1 VIVTIDDDFDLDA
14 IADSGQC
21 FRWERV
27 GAGAYRV
34 LHGARCLRIR
44 ALARNAFELDCGA
57 AEYGAVWRDYFDLD
71 EDYRRIRMRID
82 PAVDPFLF
90 AAAEQQKGIRILR
103 QDPWEALVCF
113 LISQNKNIPAIRRS
127 VALLAETCGMR
138 LEDRSGAAYYAF
150 PGPAEVAAMDAE
162 ALRRCGLGYRCAYV
176 HAAAVAV
183 LAGKID
189 LERLKNADEET
200 TVAALTGLYGVG
212 AKVAGCVSLFGLH
225 HTDAF
230 PRDVWIRRVLA
241 QEYPEGYPFDRYTP
255 YNGVCQQYMF
265 AYSRAQAT
273 KAPQRRDPRRKPHA
287 AAPSDETVPGGARVP
302 AIRSESIL
310 SKPQV

>member
-1 VIVTIDDDFDLDA
+1 MILTINDDFDLEK

-21 FRWERV
+21 FRWERI
-27 GAGAYRV
+27 GAGAYRIF
-34 LHGARCLRIR
+34 HGAHCLRIR
-44 ALARNAFELDCGA
+44 ALTGDRFELDCGE
-57 AEYGAVWRDYFDLD
+57 AEFDAVWRDYFDLD

-82 PAVDPFLF
+82 PAADPFLS

-103 QDPWEALVCF
+103 QDPWEALVSF

-127 VALLAETCGMR
+127 VALLAEACGR
-138 LEDRSGAAYYAF
+138 QRRDRSGAVYCAF
-150 PGPAEVAAMDAE
+150 PGPAEVAALDAD
-162 ALRRCGLGYRCAYV
+162 ALRRCGLGYRCTYV
-176 HAAAVAV
+176 HAAAEAV

-200 TVAALTGLYGVG
+200 TVAALTSLFGVG

-241 QEYPEGYPFDRYTP
+241 QEYPEGYPFERYTP

-265 AYSRAQAT
+265 AYSRAQAQI
-273 KAPQRRDPRRKPHA
+273 APRRRPRA
-287 AAPSDETVPGGARVP
+287 DVP
-302 AIRSESIL
+302 AR
-310 SKPQV
+310 